1 MTTHVASNP
10 SNTTNKNDNCSLTQ
24 ESSGTSYAHAVL
36 NLKCND
42 NSNKENINEAV
53 KEIQAQ
59 SSKSYLLQENS
70 KNTFE
75 PLDNYLDDG
84 ESFTPVVSHSRKE
97 RKNER
102 SKRDKFHDNNT
113 VKPIVN
119 GNSEKRDS
127 SVAVKEQSTQQID
140 KDEAPEPRKV
150 FVEAPL
156 PKFNPW
162 QANRNAAQV
171 LATTD
176 KPVALRVLQPQ
187 KQYNVNGQGPSTAVQ
202 APKDR
207 QKYKQKVSVSNRFY
221 FFNLVCM
228 A

>member
-36 NLKCND
+36 NLKSND

-70 KNTFE
+70 KNTYE
-75 PLDNYLDDG
+75 QLDNYFDDG

-102 SKRDKFHDNNT
+102 NKRDKFHDNNS
-113 VKPIVN
+113 VKHIVN

-127 SVAVKEQSTQQID
+127 AVTVKEQSTQQIE
-140 KDEAPEPRKV
+140 KDETSEPRKV
-150 FVEAPL
+150 FIEAPL
-156 PKFNPW
+156 PKVNPW

-171 LATTD
+171 LATKD
-176 KPVALRVLQPQ
+176 KTVEMRVLQPQ
-187 KQYNVNGQGPSTAVQ
+187 KQHNVNGQGPSSAVQ

-207 QKYKQKVSVSNRFY
+207 QKYKQKVSLPNHRY
-221 FFNLVCM
+221 TY
-228 A
+228 